1 VTIAG
6 RDLDWVATGLV
17 IVASGCGGGVPLL
30 IPAHAMPLGEV
41 RATTGLSANVGMGP
55 FARSLNDARNA
66 SSNPD
71 GSAAEA
77 NATDARATLVTA
89 AIGPGIAP
97 VVSAR
102 VGLGA
107 NSEAGASFLGRAVRA
122 DVRHSVRLAAH
133 WDLSAGVGGSA
144 VVGGHESADSDVD
157 LGRLRGGGADVP
169 VMVGYESDGGLYA
182 AWLGLRAGWEQVGA
196 DDVRSE
202 VSESRY
208 PGPPVSLSA
217 RRLWA
222 GGLFGFA
229 VGFRHVHVAMELDVA
244 YANISGDLSSTHI
257 DLAGLTV
264 CPASAV
270 WWRF

>member
-1 VTIAG
+1 
-6 RDLDWVATGLV
+6 
-17 IVASGCGGGVPLL
+17 
-30 IPAHAMPLGEV
+30 MPLGDIRV
-41 RATTGLSANVGMGP
+41 TTGLSGNIATGE
-55 FARSLNDARNA
+55 FARSLSDATPPPPGNA
-66 SSNPD
+66 V
-71 GSAAEA
+71 EA
-77 NATDARATLVTA
+77 SATDARATLVSA

-97 VVSAR
+97 VVSAH

-107 NSEAGASFLGRAVRA
+107 ESEAGVSFLGRAVRA
-122 DVRHSVRLAAH
+122 DVRHSMRLAPH
-133 WDLSAGVGGSA
+133 WDLSAGIGGSA
-144 VVGGHESADSDVD
+144 VVGGHESAHPDVD

-169 VMVGYESDGGLYA
+169 VMVGYESDGGLYS
-182 AWLGLRAGWEQVGA
+182 AWLGARAGWEQVSA

-202 VSESRY
+202 TSDSGY

-222 GGLFGFA
+222 GGLFGLA

-244 YANISGDLSSTHI
+244 YANISGDLSGAHI
-257 DLAGLTV
+257 DLTGLTV